1 VPNVDVDTLRAR
13 VEALVEQGEAIPH
26 LPPEKQPY
34 MGAPTWVD
42 VRAYIAWRARATALL
57 RGALPANHT
66 YVTGF
71 EDATRYEEPDPDQQH
86 VDGGLGVLGALA
98 ADLADGQLTGLRS
111 LISGE
116 IFTDF
121 MAMAAHLLDEKY
133 PHAAASIAGAVLED
147 SLRTTL
153 RERGEKATGNLESMN
168 QVALD
173 TQLYGG
179 PVYQQVKVWIGVR
192 NDADHGQWETVTR
205 ARVEPMVRDLPGFL
219 ASQLGLA

>member
-1 VPNVDVDTLRAR
+1 
-13 VEALVEQGEAIPH
+13 
-26 LPPEKQPY
+26 
-34 MGAPTWVD
+34 M
-42 VRAYIAWRARATALL
+42 WRARATALL
-57 RGALPANHT
+57 CGALPVNHT

-71 EDATRYEEPDPDQQH
+71 EDATRYEEVNPDQQE
-86 VDGGLGVLGALA
+86 VDAGLGVLAALA
-98 ADLADGQLTGLRS
+98 ADLTDGQLTGLRS

-121 MAMAAHLLDEKY
+121 MAMAAHLLDEEY
-133 PHAAASIAGAVLED
+133 PHAAASIAGAVLD
-147 SLRTTL
+147 SALRTTL

-192 NDADHGQWETVTR
+192 NDADHGQWEAVTR

-219 ASQLGLA
+219 ANQLGLA